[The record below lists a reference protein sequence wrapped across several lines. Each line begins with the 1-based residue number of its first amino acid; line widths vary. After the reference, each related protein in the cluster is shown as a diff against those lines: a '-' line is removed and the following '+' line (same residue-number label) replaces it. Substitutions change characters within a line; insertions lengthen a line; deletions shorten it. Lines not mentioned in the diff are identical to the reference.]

1 MRFAADGSLTI
12 HVQPQ
17 SPGAEHESN
26 WLPAPAGNAG
36 EFSLSIRAY
45 WPESAVLD
53 GRWTP
58 PAVVRCA

>member
-1 MRFAADGSLTI
+1 MPNTDSMSGSHAGMAA
-12 HVQPQ
+12 
-17 SPGAEHESN
+17 HESN
-26 WLPAPAGNAG
+26 WLPAPAGDAS

-45 WPESAVLD
+45 WPETAVIE